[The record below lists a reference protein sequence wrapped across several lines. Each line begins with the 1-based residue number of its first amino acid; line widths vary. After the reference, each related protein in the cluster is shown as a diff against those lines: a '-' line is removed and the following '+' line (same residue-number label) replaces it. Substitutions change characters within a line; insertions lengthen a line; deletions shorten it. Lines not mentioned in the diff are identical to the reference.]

1 MVVSHRRV
9 DYGIEEEL
17 RQLREEEERER
28 RRESKAEKKKRLA
41 DRNDQEFVRN

>member
-1 MVVSHRRV
+1 MGHRYI

-28 RRESKAEKKKRLA
+28 RREIEAEKKRLA
-41 DRNDQEFVRN
+41 AKKDRELPQS